1 MCSSRVENPRAV
13 LVAVASVAYEKGAPE
28 SLSLLSRSSLLT
40 VGAVDGNVPGLPTPI
55 ALGRFIRVCGVAP
68 APIVALLVKNLPML
82 ASLACWTSIARDS
95 GRGSDTT

>member
-13 LVAVASVAYEKGAPE
+13 LVAVASIAYEKGAPE

-40 VGAVDGNVPGLPTPI
+40 VGAVDGNVPGLPTPV

-68 APIVALLVKNLPML
+68 ASIVALLVKNLPML
-82 ASLACWTSIARDS
+82 ASLACVMGLDAQEA
-95 GRGSDTT
+95 GEAPEQ